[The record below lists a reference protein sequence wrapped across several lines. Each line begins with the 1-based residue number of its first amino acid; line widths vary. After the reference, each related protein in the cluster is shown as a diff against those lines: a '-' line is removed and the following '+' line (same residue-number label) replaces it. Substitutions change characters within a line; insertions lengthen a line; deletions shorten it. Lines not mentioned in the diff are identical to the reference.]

1 MNVSRL
7 FITRPVAT
15 TLLSCGLALAGLIA
29 YFLLP
34 VSAMPQVDFP
44 AIVVIAQLPGA
55 SPQTVATSVTTPLE
69 RHLSAIAGVDQMTS
83 QSTEGRAQI
92 VLIFSL
98 RRNIHGAESDV
109 EAAIQAARQDMPAS
123 LRSNPRYF
131 AYNPSEAPILILALT
146 SNTLPIGQVYNV
158 ASTVIYQ
165 KLLQVPGVGEIDIG
179 GSSLPAIRIN
189 LDPRQLFA
197 YGIGLEDVRAAI
209 AAANA
214 NSPKGA
220 LSVGGRRYQIYV
232 NDAATRVRQYRKLII
247 AYRNG
252 AAVRLGSF

>member
-1 MNVSRL
+1 
-7 FITRPVAT
+7 
-15 TLLSCGLALAGLIA
+15 
-29 YFLLP
+29 
-34 VSAMPQVDFP
+34 
-44 AIVVIAQLPGA
+44 
-55 SPQTVATSVTTPLE
+55 
-69 RHLSAIAGVDQMTS
+69 TS
-83 QSTEGRAQI
+83 QSTEGRSQI

-123 LRSNPRYF
+123 LRSNPQYF

-146 SNTLPIGQVYNV
+146 SKTLPIGQVYNV
-158 ASTVIYQ
+158 ASTIIYQ

-179 GSSLPAIRIN
+179 GSSLPAIRID
-189 LDPRQLFA
+189 LDPRQLFN

-220 LSVGGRRYQIYV
+220 LSFGGRRYQIYV

-252 AAVRLGSF
+252 AAVRLGSVAKITRGVENVQTLGLLDGHRAVAMIIRKQPDANVIATVDRIKALLPTIRASIPPGIDLMV